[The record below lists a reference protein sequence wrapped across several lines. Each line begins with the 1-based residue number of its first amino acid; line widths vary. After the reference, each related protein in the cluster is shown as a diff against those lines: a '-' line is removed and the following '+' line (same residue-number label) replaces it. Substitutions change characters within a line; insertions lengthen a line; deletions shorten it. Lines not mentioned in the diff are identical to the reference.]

1 MSMTEK
7 DLWDK
12 YVTQLTNY
20 VTGGQFDKENQVICF
35 SGNTLMVDLA
45 NKDAKVSN
53 YNIFNIGNLVPKCS
67 PAYTPQSDLIG
78 AYSSFLNYIDLGGEY
93 NPNLDSQINIAAGK
107 LTEASQ
113 NFHKQTVQSI
123 QDWSTMKQAM
133 PNLDWP
139 TYIQQYGSVYTEA
152 KAYMDSCQTDY
163 FNLVQKKSG
172 TDYQSLLNAQSRVGF
187 TGGARD
193 IVNKN
198 AYNMNAKVGT
208 EAPLGS
214 VTVLPGQAP
223 AASDSSTV
231 DIIVPSY
238 NLDAFSTAYSEW
250 QAKSSRGIVDVG
262 PLEVSGL
269 SEASQYSEFGWSASI
284 DGSCFGSF
292 FKVFGSAGASG
303 KEIKSNWQSTNFNL
317 KIYYTGLQTFKI
329 EPLLWFQQ
337 SFIANYKDKLFKN
350 APNFFGEDGSLCL
363 LPYEI
368 ILGFEPKLELT
379 LNNSD
384 YNDFKSSFNANASAS
399 LSIGPFRIGKANAST
414 YGSKED
420 VSFDDETSTIKIGP
434 IKSQLPLLL
443 GVICSKL

>member
-1 MSMTEK
+1 MAMTDR

-35 SGNTLMVDLA
+35 ASNTLMVDLA
-45 NKDAKVSN
+45 NKDSKVSN
-53 YNIFNIGNLVPKCS
+53 YNIYNIGNLIPKCS
-67 PAYTPQSDLIG
+67 PAYTPHSDLIG

-113 NFHKQTVQSI
+113 NFQKQCSQTI
-123 QDWSTMKQAM
+123 QDWKNMKEAM

-139 TYIQQYGSVYTEA
+139 TYIQQFGSIYTEA
-152 KAYMDSCQTDY
+152 KAYMDSCQTEY
-163 FNLVQKKSG
+163 NNLVRKKSG
-172 TDYQSLLNAQSRVGF
+172 SDYQALLNAQSRVGF

-193 IVNKN
+193 IINKN
-198 AYNMNAKVGT
+198 PYNMWARVGT
-208 EAPLGS
+208 EAPLGC
-214 VTVLPGQAP
+214 VTTLPGQTLAEP
-223 AASDSSTV
+223 DSSYV
-231 DIIVPSY
+231 DILVPGY
-238 NLDAFSTAYSEW
+238 NLNAFSTAYMEW

-262 PLEVSGL
+262 PLEISGS
-269 SEASQYSEFGWSASI
+269 SETLNYSEFGWNTSVNGSYFGKFFSI
-284 DGSCFGSF
+284 FGSLE
-292 FKVFGSAGASG
+292 ASG
-303 KEIKSNWQSTNFNL
+303 KEIKSDWQPTNFSL

-337 SFIANYKDKLFKN
+337 SFIENYKDKLFKN
-350 APNFFGEDGSLCL
+350 APNFFGKDGSLSL

-368 ILGFEPKLELT
+368 IVGFEPRIELT

-384 YNDFKSSFNANASAS
+384 YKELKSAFNASAS
-399 LSIGPFRIGKANAST
+399 LSIGPFRIGKANVST

-420 VSFDDETSTIKIGP
+420 VKFYDESNTLTVGP